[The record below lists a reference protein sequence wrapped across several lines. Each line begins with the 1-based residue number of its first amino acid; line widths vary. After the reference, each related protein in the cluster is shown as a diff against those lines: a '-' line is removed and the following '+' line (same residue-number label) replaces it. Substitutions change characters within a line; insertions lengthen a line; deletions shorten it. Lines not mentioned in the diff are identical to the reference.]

1 MVSQAETIRDLIFN
15 NWNLTG
21 RLSKT
26 ETDDMKE
33 VVRFFDH
40 WEVYGNEW
48 PKAVIVEKI
57 NAEEDENNIIHPNF
71 TEVSDVYEIK
81 CRFRVTD
88 VQQVSFSESLQDVED
103 MAREVQRILRINFDP
118 ATTTGTFFVTRS
130 SWRKEDH
137 KDQAQPEFI
146 RVLNFELT
154 QIRSEE
160 PEVFRG
166 FGGVLV
172 FNNSASQGDS
182 KPGSDFF
189 YSELREVSINE
200 GYTQI
205 EYLTKDQV
213 KGRGVPFLRRGLFR
227 GRFTA
232 LLQAKRTDILNANT
246 INLLSEIYKV
256 QTNSP
261 SINQNAEVVL
271 LHANQ
276 NEETPAKT
284 LTTTS
289 FMIIENMEK
298 INGDEALLA
307 YRLTG
312 KLTRPTQYGDT
323 PP

>member
-15 NWNLTG
+15 NWALTG

-26 ETDDMKE
+26 ETDNMKE
-33 VVRFFDH
+33 IVRFFDH
-40 WEVYGNEW
+40 WEVFGNEW

-57 NAEEDENNIIHPNF
+57 NAEEDENNVIHPNF

-81 CRFRVTD
+81 VRYRVTD
-88 VQQVSFSESLQDVED
+88 VQQTSFSEALEDAED
-103 MAREVQRILRINFDP
+103 MAREVQRILRIVFDP
-118 ATTTGTFFVTRS
+118 ATATGTFFVTRS
-130 SWRKEDH
+130 SWRREDH
-137 KDQAQPEFI
+137 KDQAQPELI
-146 RVLNFELT
+146 RILRFELT

-160 PEVFRG
+160 AEVFRG

-172 FNNSASQGDS
+172 FDNAQSQGDN
-182 KPGSDFF
+182 KPGSN
-189 YSELREVSINE
+189 YEYTELRDVDINE

-232 LLQAKRTDILNANT
+232 LLQAKKSDIVNAGT

-256 QTNSP
+256 QAVSP

-271 LHANQ
+271 LHGNQ
-276 NEETPAKT
+276 NQETIPKT

-298 INGDEALLA
+298 IDGDEALLA

-312 KLTRPTQYGDT
+312 KLTRPTLYGVT
-323 PP
+323 P

>member
-1 MVSQAETIRDLIFN
+1 MVSQAEIIRDLIFT
-15 NWNLTG
+15 NWNLPD
-21 RLSKT
+21 RLSKI
-26 ETDDMKE
+26 ELADMKE

-48 PKAVIVEKI
+48 PKAVVVEKI
-57 NAEEDENNIIHPNF
+57 NAEEDENNVIHPNF

-81 CRFRVTD
+81 CRFRITD
-88 VQQVSFSESLQDVED
+88 VQQVTFSESLQDVED
-103 MAREVQRILRINFDP
+103 MAKEVQRILRITFDP
-118 ATTTGTFFVTRS
+118 ATATGTFFVTRS
-130 SWRKEDH
+130 NWRKEDH
-137 KDQAQPEFI
+137 KEQAQPEFI
-146 RVLNFELT
+146 RILRFELT

-172 FNNSASQGDS
+172 FDNSLSQGDS
-182 KPGSDFF
+182 KPGSDFE
-189 YSELREVSINE
+189 YTELRDVDIKE
-200 GYTQI
+200 GYAQI

-227 GRFTA
+227 GSFTA
-232 LLQAKRTDILNANT
+232 LLQAKRTDIVNAGT

-256 QTNSP
+256 QTSSP
-261 SINQNAEVVL
+261 SINQNAEVVM

-276 NEETPAKT
+276 NQETIPKT

-298 INGDEALLA
+298 IDGDEQLLA

-312 KLTRPTQYGDT
+312 KLTRPTLYGVS
-323 PP
+323 P

>member
-1 MVSQAETIRDLIFN
+1 MVSQAETIRDLIFI
-15 NWNLTG
+15 NWALGG

-26 ETDDMKE
+26 ESDNMKE

-48 PKAVIVEKI
+48 PKAIVVEKI
-57 NAEEDENNIIHPNF
+57 NADEDENNVIHPNF

-88 VQQVSFSESLQDVED
+88 VQQVTFSESLQDVED
-103 MAREVQRILRINFDP
+103 MAEEVQRILRLTFNP
-118 ATTTGTFFVTRS
+118 ATATGTFFVTRS
-130 SWRKEDH
+130 NWRKEDH

-146 RVLNFELT
+146 RILRFELT

-172 FNNSASQGDS
+172 FDNNASQGDN
-182 KPGSDFF
+182 KPGSNFE
-189 YSELREVSINE
+189 YTELREVDINE

-227 GRFTA
+227 GSFTA
-232 LLQAKRTDILNANT
+232 LLQAKKSDIVNAGT

-256 QTNSP
+256 QTDSP
-261 SINQNAEVVL
+261 SRNQNAEVVL

-276 NEETPAKT
+276 NQETIPKT

-298 INGDEALLA
+298 IDGDEALLS
-307 YRLTG
+307 YRLKG
-312 KLTRPTQYGDT
+312 KLTRPTLFGVF
-323 PP
+323 P

>member
-1 MVSQAETIRDLIFN
+1 MVSQAEIIRDLIFI
-15 NWNLTG
+15 NWNLSG
-21 RLSKT
+21 RLSKI
-26 ETDDMKE
+26 ETANMKE
-33 VVRFFDH
+33 IVRFFDH
-40 WEVYGNEW
+40 WEIFGNEW

-57 NAEEDENNIIHPNF
+57 NADEDENNVIHPHF

-81 CRFRVTD
+81 CRFRITD

-103 MAREVQRILRINFDP
+103 MAKEVQRILRIVFDP
-118 ATTTGTFFVTRS
+118 ATAIGTFFVTRS
-130 SWRKEDH
+130 NWRKEDH
-137 KDQAQPEFI
+137 KEQAQPEFI
-146 RVLNFELT
+146 RILRFELT

-172 FNNSASQGDS
+172 FDNALSQGDN
-182 KPGSDFF
+182 KPGSDFE
-189 YSELREVSINE
+189 YTELRDVNIKE
-200 GYTQI
+200 GYAQI

-227 GRFTA
+227 GSFTA
-232 LLQAKRTDILNANT
+232 LLQAKKDDLVGAGT

-256 QTNSP
+256 QAVSP

-276 NEETPAKT
+276 NQQLVPRT

-298 INGDEALLA
+298 IDGDEVLLQ

-312 KLTRPTQYGDT
+312 KLTRPTLYGIQ

>member
-1 MVSQAETIRDLIFN
+1 MVSQAEIIRDLIFT
-15 NWNLTG
+15 NWALTG

-26 ETDDMKE
+26 ETADMKE
-33 VVRFFDH
+33 IVRFFDH
-40 WEVYGNEW
+40 WEVFGNEW
-48 PKAVIVEKI
+48 PKAIIVEKI
-57 NAEEDENNIIHPNF
+57 NADEDENTVFHPNF

-81 CRFRVTD
+81 CRFRITD

-103 MAREVQRILRINFDP
+103 MAREVQRILRITFNP
-118 ATTTGTFFVTRS
+118 STATGTFFVTRS
-130 SWRKEDH
+130 NWRKEDH

-146 RVLNFELT
+146 RILSFQLT

-172 FNNSASQGDS
+172 FDNALSQGDS
-182 KPGSDFF
+182 KPGSNFE
-189 YSELREVSINE
+189 YSELRDVSINE

-213 KGRGVPFLRRGLFR
+213 KGRGVPLLRRGMFR

-232 LLQAKRTDILNANT
+232 LMQAKKSDIVNAGT

-256 QTNSP
+256 QTSSP
-261 SINQNAEVVL
+261 SINQNAEVVM

-276 NEETPAKT
+276 NQETIPKT

-298 INGDEALLA
+298 INGDEQLLA

-312 KLTRPTQYGDT
+312 KLSRPTLYGVT
-323 PP
+323 P

>member
-1 MVSQAETIRDLIFN
+1 MVSQAEIIRDLIFT

-26 ETDDMKE
+26 ETADMKE

-48 PKAVIVEKI
+48 PKAVVVEKI
-57 NAEEDENNIIHPNF
+57 NAEEDENNTIHPNF
-71 TEVSDVYEIK
+71 TEVSDVYEIR
-81 CRFRVTD
+81 CRFRITD
-88 VQQVSFSESLQDVED
+88 VQQVTFSESLQDVED
-103 MAREVQRILRINFDP
+103 MAKEVQRILRLVFDP
-118 ATTTGTFFVTRS
+118 ATATGTFFVTRS
-130 SWRKEDH
+130 NWRKEDH
-137 KDQAQPEFI
+137 KEQAQPEFI
-146 RVLNFELT
+146 RILRFELT
-154 QIRSEE
+154 QIKSEE

-172 FNNSASQGDS
+172 FDNALSQGDS
-182 KPGSDFF
+182 KPGSNFE
-189 YSELREVSINE
+189 YTELRNVDIKE
-200 GYTQI
+200 GYAQI

-227 GRFTA
+227 GSFTA
-232 LLQAKRTDILNANT
+232 LLQAKKSDIVNAGT

-256 QTNSP
+256 QTSSP
-261 SINQNAEVVL
+261 SINQNAEVVM

-276 NEETPAKT
+276 NQETIPKT

-298 INGDEALLA
+298 IDGDEALLA
-307 YRLTG
+307 YSLTG
-312 KLTRPTQYGDT
+312 KLTRPTLYGVS
-323 PP
+323 P